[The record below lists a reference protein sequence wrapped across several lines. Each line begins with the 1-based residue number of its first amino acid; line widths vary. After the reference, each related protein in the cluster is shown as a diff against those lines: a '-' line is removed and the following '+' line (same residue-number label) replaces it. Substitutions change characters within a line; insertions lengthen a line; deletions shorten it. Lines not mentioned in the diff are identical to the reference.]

1 MMAKRNT
8 KFRLK
13 CKRLLQGSLFLV
25 GMVLVMAMAT
35 SCGDRDSQESG
46 QAREPGA
53 GSESEGSLPGTDEE
67 YSRESETDSDEGED
81 AEDGPIAVADFSYM
95 PMDAEDLRDST
106 NTGYYTIDG
115 EWLYYAQYVN
125 ASGAE
130 EVLASNN
137 V

>member
-1 MMAKRNT
+1 MAKRNT

-81 AEDGPIAVADFSYM
+81 AGDGPIAVADFSYM

-115 EWLYYAQYVN
+115 EWLYY
-125 ASGAE
+125 SR
-130 EVLASNN
+130 
-137 V
+137 